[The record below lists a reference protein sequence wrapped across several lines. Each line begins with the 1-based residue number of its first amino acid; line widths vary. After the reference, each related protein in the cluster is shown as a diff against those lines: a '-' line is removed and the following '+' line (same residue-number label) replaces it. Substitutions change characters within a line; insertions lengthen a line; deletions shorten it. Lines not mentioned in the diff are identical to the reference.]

1 MPITKSAKK
10 ALRQSERRRVHNL
23 KTRREVKE
31 AIKKMKSLIAKKN
44 YEEAKTFA
52 PHLYQILDKAAKLG
66 VIKKNTASRNKS
78 RLSHF
83 PAKSV

>member
-10 ALRQSERRRVHNL
+10 AIRQSERRKVRNL

-31 AIKKMKSLIAKKN
+31 AIKKMKLLLSKKN

-52 PHLYQILDKAAKLG
+52 PHLYQTLDKAAKLG

-83 PAKSV
+83 SAKAA